1 MDTGAALGGTGLF
14 ISVLGVIYG
23 AVNHKQIKTRCCGK
37 VYDMSID
44 IGSTEHGG
52 EKKTEIVGEEKEPK
66 KEPKPKEEPKKEEF
80 VYKSRINRVAP
91 HFDI

>member
-1 MDTGAALGGTGLF
+1 MDTGAALGGAGLF
-14 ISVLGVIYG
+14 ISVVGVIYG

-44 IGSTEHGG
+44 IGSTEHGD
-52 EKKTEIVGEEKEPK
+52 EKKTEIVGEPKQPK
-66 KEPKPKEEPKKEEF
+66 KEEKKEEPKKDEF
-80 VYKSRINRVAP
+80 VYKSKINRVAP

>member
-14 ISVLGVIYG
+14 ISIVGVIYS
-23 AVNHKQIKTRCCGK
+23 AINHKQIKTRCCGK
-37 VYDMSID
+37 EYDVSID

-52 EKKTEIVGEEKEPK
+52 EKKTEIVGEAKEAPKEPK
-66 KEPKPKEEPKKEEF
+66 LKEIPKDMF
-80 VYKSRINRVAP
+80 VYKSKINRVAP